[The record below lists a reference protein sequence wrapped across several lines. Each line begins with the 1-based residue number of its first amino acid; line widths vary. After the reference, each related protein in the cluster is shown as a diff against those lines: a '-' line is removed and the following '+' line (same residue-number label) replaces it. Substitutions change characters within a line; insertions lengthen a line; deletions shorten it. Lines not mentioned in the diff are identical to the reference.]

1 MALSARGGA
10 SRGRR
15 TGAAGRTPG
24 TSRSGAGRKGASG
37 VRRSRAPL
45 PARVPAVEAAA
56 NRRRR
61 TALTARAAVL
71 AVALASVALAIALP
85 FKIWMAQRGEIS
97 SLQAQTRAQQQHVEQ
112 LQRQQQQWQD
122 PAYVEQQARL
132 RLHYVLPGE
141 KAYIVL
147 GRPQPKATGKASA
160 PAAPA
165 VTGPWYSRLWQTVQL
180 AGTEKH

>member
-1 MALSARGGA
+1 MVAPSP
-10 SRGRR
+10 RGRR
-15 TGAAGRTPG
+15 SGAAGRTPG

-45 PARVPAVEAAA
+45 PSRAPAVDTAAS
-56 NRRRR
+56 RRRR

-71 AVALASVALAIALP
+71 AVALASVALAVALP
-85 FKIWMAQRGEIS
+85 FKIWVGQRGEIS

-112 LQRQQQQWQD
+112 LGRQQQKWQD

-132 RLHYVLPGE
+132 RLHYVMPGE

-147 GRPQPKATGKASA
+147 GRPKAQPAKKGQP

-180 AGTEKH
+180 AGTAKR